1 MNDPLVALL
10 KLAFLAVLYLFLVW
24 VVRSARRQLDV
35 AGPAPPEPVMATV
48 GENARAV
55 ALDLHS
61 GLRPRLEV
69 VAALGHQPGEEL
81 AIDGGATLGRAASA
95 DVVVQ
100 DPFASAAH
108 ARIFAHGG
116 FMWIED
122 LGSTNGT
129 YVNCRRVTSPQRLR
143 PSDVIRIGDS
153 EYRYWE

>member
-35 AGPAPPEPVMATV
+35 AGPAPPEPVMAAI

-55 ALDLHS
+55 ALDLHA

-81 AIDGGATLGRAASA
+81 AIDGGRSEEHTSELQSPMYLVCGDHRDLHSFPTRRSSDLQRCCLHSSASA
-95 DVVVQ
+95 PRCATVWH
-100 DPFASAAH
+100 AA
-108 ARIFAHGG
+108 
-116 FMWIED
+116 
-122 LGSTNGT
+122 
-129 YVNCRRVTSPQRLR
+129 
-143 PSDVIRIGDS
+143 
-153 EYRYWE
+153 